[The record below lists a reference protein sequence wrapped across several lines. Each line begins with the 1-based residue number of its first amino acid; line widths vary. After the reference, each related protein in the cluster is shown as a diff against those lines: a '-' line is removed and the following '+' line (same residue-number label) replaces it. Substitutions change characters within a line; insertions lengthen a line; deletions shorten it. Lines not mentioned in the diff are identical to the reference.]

1 MRLIDADS
9 FDYDIIKYMPKSFGS
24 VENLI
29 DAWRKLV
36 DEQPTAYD
44 VDRVSEQLRQKI
56 YYAAEKSAE
65 YDEAGKID
73 LMEICDAEVRAYRKA
88 ERIVKAGGVNG

>member
-9 FDYDIIKYMPKSFGS
+9 FDYGIIKYMPKSFES

-56 YYAAEKSAE
+56 DYAAEKSAE

-73 LMEICDAEVRAYRKA
+73 LMEIYDAEGRAYRNA
-88 ERIVKAGGVNG
+88 EKIVKAGGANG